1 MTSEDNDF
9 QEVLFFPR
17 QGFFFHFPKQLFLGL
32 VGERSPPGL
41 VKNCLWRV
49 RKQCTKVRECKNS
62 GTQRPAGEGSQ
73 RGGFLRFIFP
83 SACSG
88 PREGIQALEEAADSC
103 ASLKSTDICCSDG
116 VWGLKFRECQL
127 CSHCFP
133 HTALSQTSS
142 PPFFRKGDRG
152 SQWMKHQPQS
162 TQLSGQSWDLTSGPP
177 ESEHWPSAA
186 SADLVLCS

>member
-17 QGFFFHFPKQLFLGL
+17 PGFFFHFPKQLFLGL

-88 PREGIQALEEAADSC
+88 PREGIQALEEAADSR
-103 ASLKSTDICCSDG
+103 ASLKSTDICSSDG
-116 VWGLKFRECQL
+116 VWGLINL
-127 CSHCFP
+127 GSVSSAPTASHTLPYPRQAHPRFSEKE
-133 HTALSQTSS
+133 TEV
-142 PPFFRKGDRG
+142 
-152 SQWMKHQPQS
+152 
-162 TQLSGQSWDLTSGPP
+162 LSG
-177 ESEHWPSAA
+177 
-186 SADLVLCS
+186 